1 MSGGPGSA
9 LRAPE
14 SGTRARAG
22 RGLWRLP
29 SPPVLAARG
38 CSSGAPPAAVR
49 PTRVGL
55 SRLCPAAGPP
65 AGARRSGPS
74 RWGRAGSPAAGPRSR
89 PVLRGSLL
97 PACPTPA
104 LTAQRERRS
113 REGGGR
119 RGATGPWVSGLAL
132 RLARRGS
139 SRRVPG
145 SAAVRPALR
154 RTADWVSSVIAVP
167 WRGCWRGPRVA
178 GLDDL
183 EASRSE
189 SALGRGTVSFSPGVC
204 PDGCPALASGWA
216 CPFQWKTL
224 IRSLLKNASCVENV

>member
-183 EASRSE
+183 VRPSRF
-189 SALGRGTVSFSPGVC
+189 LLK
-204 PDGCPALASGWA
+204 ALAATARVLPCSCRGGVRV
-216 CPFQWKTL
+216 CGE
-224 IRSLLKNASCVENV
+224 IGDLLAKGHLGELRVRVPES